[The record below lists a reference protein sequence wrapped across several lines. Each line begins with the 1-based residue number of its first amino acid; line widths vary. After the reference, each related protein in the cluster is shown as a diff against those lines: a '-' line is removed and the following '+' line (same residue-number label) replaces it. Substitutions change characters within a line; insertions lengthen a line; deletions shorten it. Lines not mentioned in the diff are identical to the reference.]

1 MLNET
6 SWAIRS
12 ETRHKLA
19 DNSCKSNSAPK
30 CRKYTDQSNGSTLL
44 LWGNCDASI
53 NKSTLISCLKAS
65 KMLSCFCGV
74 RSVWCQRLRLLPKP
88 VTSSSTWEISWH
100 TWQPRDNLPTHH
112 YLCLVIWST
121 LCLLET
127 RFVLGNSSHTYL
139 FCLGILPGEE

>member
-1 MLNET
+1 M
-6 SWAIRS
+6 
-12 ETRHKLA
+12 KLPEQSDLKHDTNLLTTPVKVTA
-19 DNSCKSNSAPK
+19 HPNAEI
-30 CRKYTDQSNGSTLL
+30 TDQSNGSTLL